1 MKTVKTQNTKGIKRT
16 VITLILAAVVMA
28 GSVSAISKSK
38 SRHANASET
47 ELAEEAIREQRK
59 NAELL
64 EELSNLYNVE
74 QDDFE
79 EIDMEL
85 PAYEIYDAKDNLM
98 YSVTEKEWADES
110 NDELSKI
117 KRKSEFL
124 FESSGTKIYK
134 VF

>member
-16 VITLILAAVVMA
+16 VITLILAVVVMA

-38 SRHANASET
+38 SKNADASET

-64 EELSNLYNVE
+64 EELSNLYNIE

-79 EIDMEL
+79 EIDLEL
-85 PAYEIYDAKDNLM
+85 PAYEIYDAEDNLV
-98 YSVTEKEWADES
+98 YSATEKQWADES
-110 NDELSKI
+110 NDELSKM